1 MTARGFTTTRQIS
14 NKHRGNIGM
23 NKTDIF
29 KDQAAEKAVEFIQD
43 GMIIGLGSGTT
54 AQFALRRLSDLLS
67 ASKLKKIIGISSS
80 RQTSRIAR
88 RLGIPLGE
96 INDFPEIDLTI
107 DGADEVDPQL
117 NLIKGGG
124 GALLREKIII
134 QASKRVIIIV
144 DESKI
149 STRLGKKWP
158 VPVEVLPFSW
168 RCEERFLSS
177 LGGKVVL
184 RRTSDNKPYK
194 TDQNNFILDIKFS
207 QIGQAEDLVKKLNER
222 AGIIGHGIF
231 LESATDV
238 IVAGKKGITHLKRYD
253 LL

>member
-1 MTARGFTTTRQIS
+1 MTARGSTTTRQII
-14 NKHRGNIGM
+14 NKFQRTIWM
-23 NKTDIF
+23 DKTDLY
-29 KDQAAEKAVEFIQD
+29 KDQAAEKAMEFIQD

-54 AQFALRRLSDLLS
+54 AQFALQRIGDLIS
-67 ASKLKKIIGISSS
+67 TRKLKKIIGIPSS

-144 DESKI
+144 DKSKI

-168 RCEERFLSS
+168 RCEERFLKS
-177 LGGKVVL
+177 LGGKVML
-184 RRTSDNKPYK
+184 RQTGDNKPYK
-194 TDQNNFILDIKFS
+194 TDQNNFILDVRFS
-207 QIGQAEDLVKKLNER
+207 QIRQAEELVKNLNER

-238 IVAGKKGITHLKRYD
+238 IVAGEKGISHLKRYE

>member
-1 MTARGFTTTRQIS
+1 MQ
-14 NKHRGNIGM
+14 N
-23 NKTDIF
+23 TDIY
-29 KDQAAEKAVEFIQD
+29 KRQAAEKAVEYLED
-43 GMIIGLGSGTT
+43 GMIVGLGSGTT
-54 AQFALRRLSDLLS
+54 AQFALRRIGELV
-67 ASKLKKIIGISSS
+67 AAGKLGKIIGIPSS

-124 GALLREKIII
+124 GALLREKIIV
-134 QASKRVIIIV
+134 QASKRVIISV

-168 RCEERFLSS
+168 KCEEQFLVS
-177 LGGKVVL
+177 LAGKVML
-184 RRTSDNKPYK
+184 RKTISGKPYK
-194 TDQNNFILDIKFS
+194 TDQNNFILDVKFGQIK
-207 QIGQAEDLVKKLNER
+207 QLEELVKKLNER

-231 LESATDV
+231 LESATDI
-238 IVAGKKGITHLKRYD
+238 IVAGKKGISHLKRYN

>member
-1 MTARGFTTTRQIS
+1 MQKIVIYKS
-14 NKHRGNIGM
+14 
-23 NKTDIF
+23 
-29 KDQAAEKAVEFIQD
+29 QAAEKAVEFLED

-54 AQFALRRLSDLLS
+54 AQFALRRIGELV
-67 ASKLKKIIGISSS
+67 ASGKLGKIIGIPSS
-80 RQTSRIAR
+80 RQTDGIAR

-134 QASKRVIIIV
+134 QASKRVIIII

-168 RCEERFLSS
+168 KCEERFLAS
-177 LGGKVVL
+177 LAGKVML
-184 RRTSDNKPYK
+184 RKTNSGKPYK
-194 TDQNNFILDIKFS
+194 TDQNNFILDVKFS
-207 QIGQAEDLVKKLNER
+207 QIKQPEELVKKLNER

-238 IVAGKKGITHLKRYD
+238 IVAGKKGISHLKRYD

>member
-1 MTARGFTTTRQIS
+1 MQ
-14 NKHRGNIGM
+14 
-23 NKTDIF
+23 KTVIY
-29 KDQAAEKAVEFIQD
+29 KSQAAEKAVEFLED

-54 AQFALRRLSDLLS
+54 AQFALRRIGELV
-67 ASKLKKIIGISSS
+67 ASGKLGKIIGIPSS
-80 RQTSRIAR
+80 RQTDRIAR
-88 RLGIPLGE
+88 RLAIPLGE

-168 RCEERFLSS
+168 KCEERFLAS
-177 LGGKVVL
+177 LAGKVML
-184 RRTSDNKPYK
+184 RKTNSGKPYK
-194 TDQNNFILDIKFS
+194 TDQNNFILDVKFIQIK
-207 QIGQAEDLVKKLNER
+207 QPEELVKKLNER

-238 IVAGKKGITHLKRYD
+238 IVAGKKGISHLKRYN

>member
-1 MTARGFTTTRQIS
+1 YKS
-14 NKHRGNIGM
+14 
-23 NKTDIF
+23 
-29 KDQAAEKAVEFIQD
+29 QAAEKAVEFLED

-54 AQFALRRLSDLLS
+54 AQFALRRIGELV
-67 ASKLKKIIGISSS
+67 ASGKLGKIIGIPSS
-80 RQTSRIAR
+80 RQTDRIAR
-88 RLGIPLGE
+88 RLAIPLGE

-168 RCEERFLSS
+168 KCEERFLAS
-177 LGGKVVL
+177 LAGKVML
-184 RRTSDNKPYK
+184 RKTNSGKPYK
-194 TDQNNFILDIKFS
+194 TDQNNFILDVKFS
-207 QIGQAEDLVKKLNER
+207 QIKQPEELVKKLNER

-238 IVAGKKGITHLKRYD
+238 IVAGKKGISHLKRYN

>member
-1 MTARGFTTTRQIS
+1 MIERAFTANRQIF
-14 NKHRGNIGM
+14 NKFQRTIWM
-23 NKTDIF
+23 DKTDIY

-43 GMIIGLGSGTT
+43 GMIIGLGSGST
-54 AQFALRRLSDLLS
+54 ARFALQRIGDLIS
-67 ASKLKKIIGISSS
+67 ASKLKKIIGIASS

-134 QASKRVIIIV
+134 QTSKRVIIIV

-168 RCEERFLSS
+168 KCEERFLSS

-184 RRTSDNKPYK
+184 RRTNDNKPYK
-194 TDQNNFILDIKFS
+194 TDQHNFILDVKFS
-207 QIGQAEDLVKKLNER
+207 PIRQAEELVKKLNER

-238 IVAGKKGITHLKRYD
+238 IVAGKKGISHLKRYD